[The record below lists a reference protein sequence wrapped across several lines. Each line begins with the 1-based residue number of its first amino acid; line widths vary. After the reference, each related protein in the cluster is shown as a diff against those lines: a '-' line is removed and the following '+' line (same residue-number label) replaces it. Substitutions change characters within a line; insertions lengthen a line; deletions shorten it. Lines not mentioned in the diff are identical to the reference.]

1 MAHCN
6 TIFHQML
13 KLIPRHHFAKLEAE
27 HGTGRKARSFTRW
40 SQLVHLLAMQLTA
53 RVSLRDCVSSLKARI
68 KSLYHLGVKPVAR
81 STFADANNKRPASF
95 FEALFGL
102 MYRRCQP
109 LAPKHKFKFK
119 NKLFSLDATVVS
131 LCLTLFP
138 WASFRRTKGGVKL
151 HTLYDHAGY
160 LPAFVAISPARE
172 HEIKKARSLS
182 LPKGSI
188 VVEDLGYT
196 DYAWYAQLT
205 AQKIFFVTRQKRNA
219 RYEALKSR
227 KVNKKQ
233 GLLSDQTIRFTGA
246 KAQEECPVLLRRIA
260 YQDAAT
266 DRRYVFLTNN
276 FKLAAKTIA
285 DIYKERWQIEIFFRF
300 IKQNLKIKAF
310 IGNSENAVLSQ
321 IYAALIVYLLL
332 CYTKFLCNLNVALQH
347 FMRILQ
353 LNLFRTCAVPE
364 LLEPPGPAPDNM
376 NVNNQL
382 PLAWA

>member
-13 KLIPRHHFAKLEAE
+13 KLIPRHDFAKLEAE

-40 SQLVHLLAMQLTA
+40 SQLVHLLSMQLTA
-53 RVSLRDCVSSLKARI
+53 RASLRDGIASLKARR
-68 KSLYHLGVKPVAR
+68 KSLYHLGAKPVAR
-81 STFADANNKRPASF
+81 STFADANNKRPAAF
-95 FEALFGL
+95 FAALFAS

-109 LAPKHKFKFK
+109 VAPKHQFKFK
-119 NKLFSLDATVVS
+119 NRLYSLDATVVS

-138 WASFRRTKGGVKL
+138 WASFRRTKAGVKL
-151 HTLYDHAGY
+151 HTLLDHSGY
-160 LPAFVAISPARE
+160 LPAFVAVTPARE
-172 HEIKKARSLS
+172 HEVKKARALT

-196 DYAWYAQLT
+196 DYAWYGQLT
-205 AQKIFFVTRQKRNA
+205 AQKIFLVTRQKSNA
-219 RYEALKSR
+219 RYRRLEQRAVNPALG
-227 KVNKKQ
+227 VM
-233 GLLSDQTIRFTGA
+233 SDETIQLTGA
-246 KAQEECPVLLRRIA
+246 NAKACPKPLRRIV
-260 YQDAAT
+260 YQDPKT
-266 DRRYVFLTNN
+266 GKTYVFLTNH
-276 FKLAAKTIA
+276 FRLAAKTIA
-285 DIYKERWQIEIFFRF
+285 DIYQERWQIEIFFRF

-353 LNLFRTCAVPE
+353 LNLFRTCSVKE
-364 LLEPPGPAPDNM
+364 LFEPPSPLPDNM

-382 PLAWA
+382 TMAWA

>member
-13 KLIPRHHFAKLEAE
+13 KLIPRHHFTKLEAE
-27 HGTGRKARSFTRW
+27 HGTGRNPRSFTRW
-40 SQLVHLLAMQLTA
+40 SQLVHLLSMQLTA
-53 RVSLRDCVSSLKARI
+53 RASLRDGVSSLKARI
-68 KSLYHLGVKPVAR
+68 KNLYHLGVKPVAR

-109 LAPKHKFKFK
+109 LAPKHKFRFK

-131 LCLTLFP
+131 LCLSLFP
-138 WASFRRTKGGVKL
+138 WARFRRTKGGIKL
-151 HTLYDHAGY
+151 HTLLDHDGY
-160 LPAFVAISPARE
+160 LPAFMAISEARE
-172 HEIKKARSLS
+172 HEVHRARSLC

-188 VVEDLGYT
+188 VVEDMGYT
-196 DYAWYAQLT
+196 DYDRYAQLT

-219 RYEALKSR
+219 RGEVLERR

-233 GLLSDQTIRFTGA
+233 GLLSDQTIRLQT
-246 KAQEECPVLLRRIA
+246 QEGPLALRRIA
-260 YQDAAT
+260 YRDAAT
-266 DRRYVFLTNN
+266 GRRYVFLTNH

-310 IGNSENAVLSQ
+310 IGNSENAVLTQ

-332 CYTKFLCNLNVALQH
+332 CYVKFMCNLSVTLQNL
-347 FMRILQ
+347 MRILQ
-353 LNLFRTCAVPE
+353 LNLFRTCPLQE
-364 LLEPPGPAPDNM
+364 LFEPLGLIADNM
-376 NVNNQL
+376 NANNQL
-382 PLAWA
+382 CLAWA